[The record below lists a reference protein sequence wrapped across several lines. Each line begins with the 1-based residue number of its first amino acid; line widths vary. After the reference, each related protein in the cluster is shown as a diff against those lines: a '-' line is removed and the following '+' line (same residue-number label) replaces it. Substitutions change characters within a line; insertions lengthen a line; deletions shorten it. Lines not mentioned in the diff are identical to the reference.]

1 MAVKKHSSLDKVLGR
16 LDQLDEPNLHN
27 LVQRLVR
34 ERAML
39 EAVFNTLQEGVLVI
53 DAAGVIEYANE
64 SAARL
69 VGLKEPTAGETLWRL
84 VPGLRDSLESGV
96 TETQV
101 VTREFELVYP
111 SPRAVRLYMVPFG
124 EATGAA

>member
-16 LDQLDEPNLHN
+16 LDQLDEANLHN

-34 ERAML
+34 ERTML

-69 VGLKEPTAGETLWRL
+69 IGLNYLIKGDDLRFMVDYIHGV
-84 VPGLRDSLESGV
+84 VPGSTTDGGRVL
-96 TETQV
+96 
-101 VTREFELVYP
+101 TRMQLIF
-111 SPRAVRLYMVPFG
+111 
-124 EATGAA
+124 